1 MTKQS
6 HLHVKSKKKKT
17 KIFLKIELVDI
28 ENGLVTARDRGYSV
42 GKMSEESQK

>member
-6 HLHVKSKKKKT
+6 HLHVKSKKKQK
-17 KIFLKIELVDI
+17 KIFLIELVDI
-28 ENGLVTARDRGYSV
+28 ENGLMTARDRGYLV